1 MKLLSDKHSLYLFIL
16 LVATDLVFIAIGM
29 IYECGFTKLADICV
43 AINLD
48 SYFSITRDRGYAEVF
63 QYIKEYWLI
72 LLFAFLTISRSVRA
86 YLGWFFF
93 SIYLFLDDALEIH
106 ENIGA
111 AIGNNLH
118 FIRFLKLRP
127 EDYGELAVFIIVG
140 TVFFLWLSISYRL
153 GNSEERAIFKS
164 LIRLLFGLAIFAIVI
179 DVIHIILDNY
189 VFWKS
194 SLAIVEDGGEHIMMS
209 LIVCYVWLIATKT
222 SQSIAMTSK
231 KKIAY
236 TRH

>member
-1 MKLLSDKHSLYLFIL
+1 MKLLSDKHSLYLFVL

-29 IYECGFTKLADICV
+29 IYECGFTKLADLCV

-72 LLFAFLTISRSVRA
+72 LLFTFLAISRSIRT
-86 YLGWFFF
+86 YLGWAFF

-106 ENIGA
+106 ENMGAVIGK
-111 AIGNNLH
+111 NLH

-127 EDYGELAVFIIVG
+127 EDYGELAVFAIVG

-153 GNSEERAIFKS
+153 GNSEERTIFKS
-164 LIRLLFGLAIFAIVI
+164 LIGLLFNLAIFAILI
-179 DVIHIILDNY
+179 DAIHIMLDNY
-189 VFWKS
+189 VFWES
-194 SLAIVEDGGEHIMMS
+194 SLAIVEDGGEHIIMS
-209 LIVCYVWLIATKT
+209 LIVCYVWSIATKKYE
-222 SQSIAMTSK
+222 SITMIPK